1 MKLKV
6 IINKIVYLLSS
17 FIEWLLKIKPE
28 ETSWFTSEK
37 EEMELRDREIKMIE
51 YQNKV
56 EKSKIK
62 NKRIKQL
69 LSDIIGFYVRENKP
83 SWTHFLNVEVN
94 LMKN

>member
-1 MKLKV
+1 
-6 IINKIVYLLSS
+6 
-17 FIEWLLKIKPE
+17 
-28 ETSWFTSEK
+28 
-37 EEMELRDREIKMIE
+37 MELRDREIKMIE

-83 SWTHFLNVEVN
+83 SWTAFFET
-94 LMKN
+94 